1 MARCRQRCARAL
13 QMQLPRSAAAM
24 PQIGRAPRFIWLP
37 LRPNTRSKGEQMKHS
52 RRQFLRD
59 SACGL
64 TAAAMLSSLERLG
77 LVNAM
82 VQQQIDV
89 AADYKALVC
98 VFLSRGFDCNN
109 MIVPYTQYS
118 DTGGY
123 DAVRTASGLAIA
135 KTALLQISPPNQS
148 GNVSGLHPN

>member
-1 MARCRQRCARAL
+1 MRSPQ
-13 QMQLPRSAAAM
+13 SAAAM
-24 PQIGRAPRFIWLP
+24 LRDGHARRSIWLQ
-37 LRPNTRSKGEQMKHS
+37 LRPNTRFKGEQMKHS

-98 VFLSRGFDCNN
+98 VFLSGGSDCNN
-109 MIVPYTQYS
+109 MIIPFDNYA
-118 DTGGY
+118 DPTGGSTSGY
-123 DAVRTASGLAIA
+123 SNVRANSGLAVP
-135 KTALLQISPPNQS
+135 LSD
-148 GNVSGLHPN
+148 